1 MKEFL
6 INVKPVFCN
15 KPRILP
21 RNLPDCI
28 VLEIWVFDNILLA
41 NKLFGKCLERFAAY
55 LLVNNNL
62 CGKLIS

>member
-1 MKEFL
+1 MKQFS

-15 KPRILP
+15 KLRSLP

-28 VLEIWVFDNILLA
+28 ILEIWVFDNILLA
-41 NKLFGKCLERFAAY
+41 DKLFGKCLERFAAY